1 MSHLTIPA
9 VVEER
14 FKQNTMNKTV
24 SYLIYHNSKDYE
36 ITWGKSKTLV
46 VLPSIKSFYFTYY
59 TLEYLK
65 GKGRTKYMHGS
76 CIKNQWYEIN
86 RKIRVSSKNVTS
98 IYQHMTKNTIF
109 YFHILN
115 HTGKYMYILSQSLKT
130 V

>member
-1 MSHLTIPA
+1 
-9 VVEER
+9 
-14 FKQNTMNKTV
+14 
-24 SYLIYHNSKDYE
+24 
-36 ITWGKSKTLV
+36 
-46 VLPSIKSFYFTYY
+46 
-59 TLEYLK
+59 
-65 GKGRTKYMHGS
+65 MHES

-130 V
+130 VYRGLAVKLCECNLTVMADRSFSSKLQCSD